1 MTDSIQIG
9 TGAGYAG
16 DRISPAVELADQPEL
31 DYLAFECLAE
41 RTISNAQLRKLDHP
55 DKGYNSLL
63 QQRWEAVL
71 PHCVENEITIITNM
85 GAANPNAAANRTCE
99 IASDLG
105 LNDLTIASVSGS
117 EVSDQFERFEEHTQA
132 GEPTLRY
139 EEECISANAY
149 LGSGGIIE
157 ALEAGADIVIT
168 GRVADPSLFLAPMC
182 YEFDWNL
189 MMSSSEERQRIGQG
203 TVCAHLMECAGQIT
217 GGYFADPGYKD
228 VDDLA
233 TLGFPIATVDADGT
247 VEISKLPDTGGQ
259 VTVRTCKEQLLYEV
273 HDPSAYITPDAI
285 ADFSGVSFEE
295 SEKDRIQVRGA
306 DAVPRPETLKVN
318 IGYEDSVVGEGQISY
333 GGPGAIERATLA
345 GEIVQKRLE
354 QRDIQIQDLRVDLIG
369 EDSLHEKSMTDNS
382 NPYEVRLRV
391 AGKCDNST
399 DAAEIGR
406 EVQTLYTNGPA
417 GGGGATM
424 NTKRVIGIVST
435 LIDREYVDPI
445 VEFQEVQ

>member
-41 RTISNAQLRKLDHP
+41 RTIANAQLRKLDDP
-55 DKGYNSLL
+55 NKGYNSLL
-63 QQRWEAVL
+63 QQRWEAIL
-71 PHCVENEITIITNM
+71 PQCIENDTTIITNM
-85 GAANPNAAANRTCE
+85 GAANPDAAVDRTCE

-105 LNDLTIASVSGS
+105 LTDLTVASVSGS
-117 EVSDQFERFEEHTQA
+117 EVSSQFERFEEHTQA
-132 GEPTLRY
+132 GEPILQY
-139 EEECISANAY
+139 EDDCISANAY
-149 LGSGGIIE
+149 LGAEGIVE
-157 ALEAGADIVIT
+157 ALEEGADIVIT

-182 YEFDWNL
+182 YEFDWEL
-189 MMSSSEERQRIGQG
+189 MMTSSKEQQQIGQG

-233 TLGFPIATVDADGT
+233 TLGFPIATVNADGD
-247 VEISKLPDTGGQ
+247 VEISKLPDAGGQ
-259 VTVRTCKEQLLYEV
+259 VTVQTCKEQLLYEV
-273 HDPSAYITPDAI
+273 HDPSSYITPDAV
-285 ADFSGVSFEE
+285 ADFSGVSIEE
-295 SEKDRIQVRGA
+295 LEEDRVRISDA
-306 DAVPRPETLKVN
+306 DAAPRPETLKVN
-318 IGYEDSVVGEGQISY
+318 IGYEDSIVGEGQISY
-333 GGPGAIERATLA
+333 GGPGATDRGKLA
-345 GEIVQKRLE
+345 GKIVQKRLE
-354 QRDIQIQDLRVDLIG
+354 QRDLQIQDLRIDLIG
-369 EDSLHEKSMTDNS
+369 EDSLHGKPMAGNF

-435 LIDREYVDPI
+435 LIDREHVDP
-445 VEFQEVQ
+445 VVHLKEV